1 MNSAIENSAA
11 TRVEQAKLRSRER
24 QDHPRGVPRAGP
36 GYRLGNVPR
45 RYNAAP
51 SQELLVIRQKHK
63 AGERSLALIKWGLA
77 LLPESLHRAK
87 LGAGCIRLLE

>member
-1 MNSAIENSAA
+1 MCG
-11 TRVEQAKLRSRER
+11 RVVQSSGSLRLNIVNGLDVS
-24 QDHPRGVPRAGP
+24 DG
-36 GYRLGNVPR
+36 RLGNVPR

-63 AGERSLALIKWGLA
+63 TGERSLALIKWDLA

>member
-1 MNSAIENSAA
+1 MCG
-11 TRVEQAKLRSRER
+11 RVVQSSGPLRLNIVDGLDVS
-24 QDHPRGVPRAGP
+24 DG
-36 GYRLGNVPR
+36 RLGNVPR

-63 AGERSLALIKWGLA
+63 RGERSLA